1 VEDREGALVIG
12 GWVETE
18 FEAVLDAFTAN
29 FDERGEVGAAVCVY
43 RDGRPVVDL
52 WGGVA
57 DVATGRVW
65 VEDSIVGVFS
75 STKGVTAVCANLLM
89 ERGELD
95 PDATVAT
102 YWPEFAANGKDAIT
116 VRQVMSHQAGLPLVE
131 GVFTLD
137 EVLAWDPIVEQLA
150 RQEPIWPPGTKH
162 GYHMRTYG
170 WLVGELIRRVTGT
183 TAGRFLRREVADPL
197 GIDFWIGLPEELEP
211 RVAPLVP
218 PRTDMRAALAPL
230 RDRLLLA
237 RVFDNPSGLFNY
249 DGMWNTRALHAAEL
263 PSSNGIGSARAL
275 ARLYASLVGDG
286 VDGVRTL
293 QPATVTAATVEQ
305 VRGPDAVIIEE
316 TAFGLGFMLGSSF
329 GAANPET
336 AFGHA
341 GAGGSLS
348 FADPSTGIA
357 FGYVMNDL
365 RFDPGGDPR
374 SESLVRATYVA
385 RST

>member
-1 VEDREGALVIG
+1 VIS

-18 FEAVLDAFTAN
+18 FEPVLDAFAAN
-29 FDERGEVGAAVCVY
+29 FDERGEVGGAVCVY

-57 DVATGRVW
+57 DPANGRAW
-65 VEDSIVGVFS
+65 AEDTIVGVFS
-75 STKGVTAVCANLLM
+75 STKGVTAVCANLLI
-89 ERGELD
+89 ERGQLD
-95 PDATVAT
+95 PDAKVAS
-102 YWPEFAANGKDAIT
+102 YWPEFAANGKGVIT
-116 VRQVMSHQAGLPLVE
+116 VRQVMGHQAGLPLVE

-137 EVLAWDPIVEQLA
+137 EVLAWDPIVEELA
-150 RQEPIWPPGTKH
+150 QQEPIWEPGTKH

-170 WLVGELIRRVTGT
+170 WLVGELIRRITGT
-183 TAGRFLRREVADPL
+183 TAGRFLRREIAEPL
-197 GIDFWIGLPEELEP
+197 GLDFWIGLPEDLEP
-211 RVAPLVP
+211 RVATLVL
-218 PRTDMRAALAPL
+218 PRSDMRAALAPL

-249 DGMWNTRALHAAEL
+249 DGMWNTRALRAAEL

-275 ARLYASLVGDG
+275 ARLYASLIGDG

-293 QPATVTAATVEQ
+293 QPATVAVATVEQ

-336 AFGHA
+336 VFGHA

-348 FADPSTGIA
+348 FADPRTGVA

-374 SESLVRATYVA
+374 SESLVRATYA
-385 RST
+385 ALDP